1 MFKKNLNLTKKIYKK
16 IYHYNFYLRSKKT
29 AALIRE
35 IMNNKKLISI
45 IDIGAGNRY
54 LKTLLNFDGSA
65 EITMI
70 DPNRNLEWA
79 IRNLKNNLK
88 YPENVKGFKCGI
100 GDKTGKKNYF
110 LASTSTGSTFV
121 NIYNKKKEIDENYFG
136 PKNMIK
142 ANIYSLKDFI
152 RSFNVKDPD
161 IIKIDVEGFEKKIIV
176 NILKYFRPLII
187 EVELNNNHPLYGDS
201 FSIIHSKLTN
211 ANYELSTLVPNYG
224 VINKPCIIGNTEN
237 PIYRSSV
244 NQMDCIYVNKKITD
258 SAKKLSIFLGYGL
271 IDQAQV
277 VYNKIKNK
285 IPKLEKQI
293 NIFLKNLTKKR

>member
-1 MFKKNLNLTKKIYKK
+1 MFKKNLDFINRIYKK
-16 IYHYNFYLRSKKT
+16 FNHYNFYLRSKKT

-65 EITMI
+65 EVTMV
-70 DPNRNLEWA
+70 DPNKNLEWA
-79 IRNLKNNLK
+79 IRNLKSNLK

-110 LASTSTGSTFV
+110 LALTSTGSTFV
-121 NIYNKKKEIDENYFG
+121 NIYNNKKKIDENYFG

-161 IIKIDVEGFEKKIIV
+161 IIKIDVEGFEKKIILSV
-176 NILKYFRPLII
+176 LKYFRPLII

-201 FSIIHSKLTN
+201 FSIIHSKLTHS
-211 ANYELSTLVPNYG
+211 NYELVTFVPNYG
-224 VINKPCIIGNTEN
+224 AVNKPCITGNKEN
-237 PIYRSSV
+237 PIYRSTV

-258 SAKKLSIFLGYGL
+258 SAKKLSIFIGYGL
-271 IDQAQV
+271 IDNAEIV
-277 VYNKIKNK
+277 FKKIKNK
-285 IPKLEKQI
+285 IPKLEKKI
-293 NIFLKNLTKKR
+293 SIFLEQLTKKS